1 MTKKNKKT
9 KTILSLPIDDNMI
22 AIPRIELGS
31 ISYGDS
37 TPAQNNKL
45 TTLKKI
51 EYLKQAE
58 SLGVDKK
65 SALKI
70 LKSYLAYKKTNQPEI
85 K

>member
-9 KTILSLPIDDNMI
+9 KTILSLPVNDNMI

-37 TPAQNNKL
+37 IPAQKNKL

-51 EYLKQAE
+51 EYLKQVE

-65 SALKI
+65 SALKV

-85 K
+85 N

>member
-1 MTKKNKKT
+1 MIKKNK
-9 KTILSLPIDDNMI
+9 
-22 AIPRIELGS
+22 RIELGS

-37 TPAQNNKL
+37 QPAQKNKL

-70 LKSYLAYKKTNQPEI
+70 LKSYLAYKKTNQPELN
-85 K
+85 